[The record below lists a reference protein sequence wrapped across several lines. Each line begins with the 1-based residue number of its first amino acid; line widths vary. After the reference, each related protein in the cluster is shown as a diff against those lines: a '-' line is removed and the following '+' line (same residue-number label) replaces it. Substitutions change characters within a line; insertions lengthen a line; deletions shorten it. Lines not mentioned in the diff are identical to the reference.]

1 MIGIIY
7 AASILLVTFYGLV
20 TEDAP
25 TDSVSV
31 KSIEIVGENVSENS
45 GEKFVLLDAVLISG
59 GSLTYQIHCKLTP
72 ENTTNTKV
80 IYEIDDPYAS
90 VDETGL
96 VTISGYSEAGGYN
109 VVTVKV
115 YATDDD
121 GNKSTAIS
129 DILNIWYVA
138 E

>member
-20 TEDAP
+20 TEDSP

-59 GSLTYQIHCKLTP
+59 GILTYQIHCKLTP

-96 VTISGYSEAGGYN
+96 VTISGYSEDGGYN

>member
-59 GSLTYQIHCKLTP
+59 GSLTYQIRCKLTP

-109 VVTVKV
+109 VVTIKV

>member
-72 ENTTNTKV
+72 ENTTNTKI

>member
-109 VVTVKV
+109 VVTIKV